1 MPEDRIYW
9 LDEFEGKAKGG
20 FFYRSEIAKDLKKVT
35 EEHGFNVV
43 GIKVSTDGDWTVE
56 FIIEDTDNKILLSPD
71 ITSSI
76 TDEED
81 NSFKKVVS
89 MFDHSLCDK
98 WWKDK

>member
-1 MPEDRIYW
+1 MAEDRVYW

-20 FFYRSEIAKDLKKVT
+20 FFFRSEIAKDLKKVT

-56 FIIEDTDNKILLSPD
+56 FIIEDTDDKIILSPD
-71 ITSSI
+71 ITPFI
-76 TDEED
+76 TDEEED
-81 NSFKKVVS
+81 SSKKVVS
-89 MFDHSLCDK
+89 MFNRNV

>member
-43 GIKVSTDGDWTVE
+43 GIKVSTDGDWTIE

-89 MFDHSLCDK
+89 MFDHSLRNV